1 MTATGENQT
10 PRMSGRGRLYVT
22 VGGIVLAVIVAGG
35 IIERRVHVAHLRAVA
50 QDAAIPRVQ
59 VILPQQGPKTRTLDL
74 PGNISAWYQAPIY
87 AQVSGYVQ
95 MWYKDIGA
103 KVKAGEI
110 LATIDT
116 PGLDAQ
122 YAASKAN
129 FDVAMARYRLA
140 EITAKRWRALQ
151 GTQAVSQ
158 QEVDVQVAN
167 AEAQQAEVEAARHEA
182 SRYAAL
188 IGFKQLVAPF
198 DGVVTS
204 RLADVGDYVN
214 AGGGDVSSRGTAT
227 ELFSVA
233 DVHRMRVFVSVPQD
247 YADIISPKLEGDVS
261 EPQYPGRVFKAKFLA
276 TARAFNAG
284 TRTVTTELVVDN
296 DKRELWPD
304 SYANVHFV
312 APGDPDILIVPEG
325 ALVFRAQGM
334 QVAVVDADDR
344 IRLRNV
350 TVGTNLGTNV
360 QILAGIG
367 PKDRIV
373 NNPSAGLLEG
383 QKVYLVGA
391 TQGYNDAAATASRGA
406 VDRGDDVRPMPA
418 GDGSAGDA
426 GVRQ

>member
-1 MTATGENQT
+1 MTATGENHT
-10 PRMSGRGRLYVT
+10 PHRSGRGRLYAT
-22 VGGIVLAVIVAGG
+22 VGGIVLAAVVIGG
-35 IIERRVHVAHLRAVA
+35 IVERRIHVSHLKAA
-50 QDAAIPRVQ
+50 TQDAAIPRVQ
-59 VILPQQGPKTRTLDL
+59 TILPQKGPKTRTLDL

-140 EITAKRWRALQ
+140 QITARRWRALQ

-158 QEVDVQVAN
+158 QEVDVQAAN
-167 AEAQQAEVEAARHEA
+167 AEVNQAEVEAARHEV

-233 DVHRMRVFVSVPQD
+233 DVHRMRIFVSIPQD
-247 YADIISPKLEGDVS
+247 YADIISPKLTGDVS
-261 EPQYPGRVFKAKFLA
+261 VPQYPGKVFRAKFLA
-276 TARAFNAG
+276 TARAFNSG

-312 APGDPDILIVPEG
+312 APGDPDILIIPEG

-334 QVAVVDADDR
+334 QVAIVDDDNR

-350 TVGTNLGTNV
+350 TVGTNLGTKV
-360 QILAGIG
+360 QVLAGIG

-391 TQGYNDAAATASRGA
+391 TTGYNDAGATASPG
-406 VDRGDDVRPMPA
+406 VDKGDDVRAMPA
-418 GDGSAGDA
+418 GDSNSSDT

>member
-1 MTATGENQT
+1 MTATGENPR
-10 PRMSGRGRLYVT
+10 PRMSGRARLYAT
-22 VGGIVLAVIVAGG
+22 LGGVVVAAIVAGG
-35 IIERRVHVAHLRAVA
+35 ILERRIHVSHLKDMA

-59 VILPQQGPKTRTLDL
+59 VILPQKGPKTRTLDL
-74 PGNISAWYQAPIY
+74 PGNISAWYQAPIF

-140 EITAKRWRALQ
+140 QITAKRWRALQ

-158 QEVDVQVAN
+158 QEVDVQAAN
-167 AEAQQAEVEAARHEA
+167 AEARQAEVEAARHEV
-182 SRYAAL
+182 SRFAAL
-188 IGFKQLVAPF
+188 IAFKQIVAPF

-261 EPQYPGRVFKAKFLA
+261 VPQYPGRVFKARFLA
-276 TARAFNAG
+276 TAKAFNAG

-312 APGDPDILIVPEG
+312 APGDPDILIIPEG

-350 TVGTNLGTNV
+350 TVGTNLGTKV
-360 QILAGIG
+360 QVLAGIG

-391 TQGYNDAAATASRGA
+391 TPGYNDAGATASPA
-406 VDRGDDVRPMPA
+406 VDKGDDVRAMPA
-418 GDGSAGDA
+418 GDSNAGDT